1 MFLLHFYPQVPLT
14 PLRKPDEMLVIS
26 QSQMMQGSLG
36 YEETCEQ
43 SIPTMITWTYGG
55 KEVAIEGSWDLWR
68 TRFSSL
74 FVPFHDYRFWTAAEI
89 SDTSCTSLT
98 RTPLQR
104 SGRDFTIMKVLPAG
118 VYQYRFLVDGQWRYS
133 PELPWGQDDVGN
145 AYNVLDLQVT
155 DNVGYARKR
164 VELIDLEM
172 NSCCLVNNH

>member
-1 MFLLHFYPQVPLT
+1 MRDHGIYGEQGFLLFLYHSTIIVSELLP
-14 PLRKPDEMLVIS
+14 
-26 QSQMMQGSLG
+26 
-36 YEETCEQ
+36 
-43 SIPTMITWTYGG
+43 
-55 KEVAIEGSWDLWR
+55 
-68 TRFSSL
+68 
-74 FVPFHDYRFWTAAEI
+74 EI